1 MPHYTCIGDCK
12 GISMQPG
19 SCKAKECDKHD
30 QPLTECNCT
39 DGKHRELEE
48 GYEEPAKEQANLLNE
63 NEGEEMKDGE
73 YET

>member
-1 MPHYTCIGDCK
+1 MKHYICTGGCK
-12 GISMQPG
+12 GVSDKPG
-19 SCKAKECDKHD
+19 VCQAEGCPKHG

-48 GYEEPAKEQANLLNE
+48 GYEEPAKEQANLLDE

-73 YET
+73 YEP